1 MEPINYILDVQN
13 PIEQAMRG
21 YGLGRADIEQRQ
33 VMQEREQAMG
43 LNAAAENRAAQEF
56 EMRRA
61 EAERQRAQAEAMQ
74 AQLSGLRDM
83 AISGTLTTDA
93 LNQFAL
99 NNASTFGELKSALEA
114 REAPRREADTQFGIK
129 LSTSL
134 LGGKPDVALA
144 MLDERIAAAEN
155 AGDAQGAAALRAN
168 RNLVEIDPQGQG
180 VATLALLTASG
191 AIDAGVMDAIIK
203 QTGQGQPGGADVQS
217 ALPGKRATVIVRKD
231 GTVEVRDNWTN
242 EIVTGAAAEQLM
254 QDDKQLLADVKGAV
268 EEAGATARLE
278 AAVDLG
284 AMAAA
289 ADAGGNAA
297 VDLSIE
303 AFKQIGAIRSNIAN
317 LDRAIQLVEEEGAN
331 TGVIARTLPSWS
343 ASTIEL
349 DNLRNTL
356 GLDVIGAVT
365 FGALSESELA
375 LALDTALPTNLN
387 EKELSDWLRRKKT
400 SQQKLSNYLSQQSRF
415 FSRGYGTGQWFDFID
430 SGEKDMNAWM
440 RSNKPGPSTTAP
452 ASPAAVP
459 SGDGRVRYD
468 ENGNRI
474 Q

>member
-1 MEPINYILDVQN
+1 MEPINYMLDVKN
-13 PIEQAMRG
+13 PIEEAMRG

-33 VMQEREQAMG
+33 VMDVR
-43 LNAAAENRAAQEF
+43 AAAEARAASEF

-74 AQLSGLRDM
+74 AQLAGLRDM

-99 NNASTFGELKSALEA
+99 NNASTFGEFQSAFEA
-114 REAPRREADTQFGIK
+114 MEAPRREADTQFGIQ

-134 LGGKPDVALA
+134 LGGKPEVALA

-155 AGDAQGAAALRAN
+155 AGDAQEAAALRAN
-168 RNLVEIDPQGQG
+168 RKLVEIDPQGQG

-217 ALPGKRATVIVRKD
+217 ALPGKLATVIVRKD
-231 GTVEVRDNWTN
+231 GTVEVRDNRTN

-254 QDDKQLLADVKGAV
+254 EDDKQLMADVKGAV
-268 EEAGATARLE
+268 EQAGATGRLQ
-278 AAVDLG
+278 AAADLG
-284 AMAAA
+284 ALAAA
-289 ADAGGNAA
+289 AEAGGKAA

-303 AFKQIGAIRSNIAN
+303 AFKQIGTIRSNISN

-331 TGVIARTLPSWS
+331 TGVIANRLPSWN

-349 DNLRNTL
+349 DNLRNNL
-356 GLDVIGAVT
+356 GLDVIGSVT
-365 FGALSESELA
+365 FGALSEGELA
-375 LALDTALPTNLN
+375 LALNTALPTNLN

-400 SQQKLSNYLSQQSRF
+400 AQQKLSNYLSQQSRF
-415 FSRGYGTGQWFDFID
+415 FSRGYGTGQWFDFLD
-430 SGEKDMNAWM
+430 SGERDMTAWM
-440 RSNKPGPSTTAP
+440 RANPPGPGQGTAAPETTTAAP
-452 ASPAAVP
+452 A
-459 SGDGRVRYD
+459 GGGRVRYD